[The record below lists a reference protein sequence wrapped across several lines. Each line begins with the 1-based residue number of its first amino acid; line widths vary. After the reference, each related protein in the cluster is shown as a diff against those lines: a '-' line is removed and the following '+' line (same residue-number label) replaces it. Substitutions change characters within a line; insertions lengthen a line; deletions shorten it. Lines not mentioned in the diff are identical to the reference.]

1 MSKTESLKG
10 RTALVTGASSGM
22 GVDYAREL
30 ARRGADLILVARRA
44 AALERLA
51 QALHADHGIEAR
63 IRPADLTDAAARERL
78 YRQIEAEGRPVDLL
92 LNNAGVGLCGPFV
105 DADWGRL
112 DPMLQ
117 LDVVALTHLT
127 RLFTPGMVARRWGR
141 ILLVASV
148 AAFQPSPPY
157 AAYAAAKSYV
167 LSFGLALRHELH
179 GTGVSC
185 TVACPGVTATA
196 FFEVAGQRP
205 TRYHRLMGMPSAR
218 AAALGLQALLAQRS
232 LAVIGRRNA
241 VLAWSTRL
249 LPRTWAAALADRLMK
264 NESPSPPAP
273 AYRSRDA
280 EGKALS
286 PARRPGGPATA
297 SPGPEPPT
305 RAVRTTR

>member
-1 MSKTESLKG
+1 MSETESLKG

-51 QALHADHGIEAR
+51 HALHAEYGIGAR
-63 IRPADLTDAAARERL
+63 VQPADLADAAARDRL
-78 YRQIEAEGRPVDLL
+78 HRQIEAEGQPVDLL

-112 DPMLQ
+112 DSMLE

-127 RLFTPGMVARRWGR
+127 RLFAPGMVARAWGR

-167 LSFGLALRHELH
+167 LSFGLALGHELR

-185 TVACPGVTATA
+185 TVACPGVTATE

-205 TRYHRLMGMPSAR
+205 TRYHRLMGMPSAQ
-218 AAALGLQALLAQRS
+218 AAALGLEALLAQRP
-232 LAVIGRRNA
+232 LTVIGRRNA

-249 LPRTWAAALADRLMK
+249 LPRTWAAALAARLMK
-264 NESPSPPAP
+264 NDAPPP
-273 AYRSRDA
+273 LAYASRGK
-280 EGKALS
+280 EG
-286 PARRPGGPATA
+286 
-297 SPGPEPPT
+297 PPFCEG
-305 RAVRTTR
+305 

>member
-1 MSKTESLKG
+1 MNETEPLRG

-51 QALHADHGIEAR
+51 QALHAEYGIEAR
-63 IRPADLTDAAARERL
+63 AWPADLADAVARDRL
-78 YRQIEAEGRPVDLL
+78 YRQLEAEGRPVDLL
-92 LNNAGVGLCGPFV
+92 LNNAGFGLCGPFV

-127 RLFTPGMVARRWGR
+127 RLFAPGMVARRWGR

-167 LSFGLALRHELH
+167 LSFGLALGHELR

-185 TVACPGVTATA
+185 TVACPGVTATE
-196 FFEVAGQRP
+196 FFEVAGQSP
-205 TRYHRLMGMPSAR
+205 THYHRLMGMPSTR
-218 AAALGLQALLAQRS
+218 AAALGLQALLARRP

-249 LPRTWAAALADRLMK
+249 LPRTWAAALTARLMK
-264 NESPSPPAP
+264 KDAPTPSPP
-273 AYRSRDA
+273 R
-280 EGKALS
+280 
-286 PARRPGGPATA
+286 PARGMRKGRPFP
-297 SPGPEPPT
+297 
-305 RAVRTTR
+305 RAALR

>member
-1 MSKTESLKG
+1 MNETKQLKG

-44 AALERLA
+44 AVLERLA
-51 QALHADHGIEAR
+51 QALHAEHGIEAR
-63 IRPADLTDAAARERL
+63 VRPADLADAAARDHL

-92 LNNAGVGLCGPFV
+92 VNNAGFGLWGPFV

-127 RLFTPGMVARRWGR
+127 RLFTPGMIARRWGR

-167 LSFGLALRHELH
+167 LSFGLALQHELRA
-179 GTGVSC
+179 TGVSC
-185 TVACPGVTATA
+185 TVVCPGVTATE

-205 TRYHRLMGMPSAR
+205 ARYHRLMGMPSAR
-218 AAALGLQALLAQRS
+218 AAALGLQALLAQRP
-232 LAVIGRRNA
+232 LTVLGRRNA

-249 LPRTWAAALADRLMK
+249 LPRTWAATLAYRLMK
-264 NESPSPPAP
+264 NESPLA
-273 AYRSRDA
+273 AY
-280 EGKALS
+280 
-286 PARRPGGPATA
+286 T
-297 SPGPEPPT
+297 
-305 RAVRTTR
+305 AVRRCVSST